1 MSDWKRGL
9 TMTNWQYNIGKIM
22 ETIEELEGELDYD
35 VKMALGQKF
44 NKLDAQLKSLN
55 RYVEAVAT
63 IGAMALALEDE

>member
-1 MSDWKRGL
+1 
-9 TMTNWQYNIGKIM
+9 MTNWQYNIGKIM

-63 IGAMALALEDE
+63 IGAMALAGTLEDE

>member
-1 MSDWKRGL
+1 
-9 TMTNWQYNIGKIM
+9 MTNWQYNIGKIM

-44 NKLDAQLKSLN
+44 SRLDAQLKSLN

-63 IGAMALALEDE
+63 IGAMALAMEDE

>member
-1 MSDWKRGL
+1 
-9 TMTNWQYNIGKIM
+9 MTNWQYNIGKIM